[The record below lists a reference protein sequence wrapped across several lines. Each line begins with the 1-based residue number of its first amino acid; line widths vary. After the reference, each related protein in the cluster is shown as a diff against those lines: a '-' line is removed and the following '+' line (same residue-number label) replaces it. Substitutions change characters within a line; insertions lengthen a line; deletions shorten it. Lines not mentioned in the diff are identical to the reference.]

1 MLTSVTRR
9 LGNRQ
14 LGHTSMPIV
23 QLEKVLK
30 STTGG
35 TLDELVQRA
44 EGLDRLMSGLK
55 KVLDPTLALHLKG
68 VNLRRDGQLV
78 LVAESPAWA
87 ARLRFEADK
96 LLAAAQDGGATVK
109 SCKVIVAKDQPEKS
123 GSDHD

>member
-14 LGHTSMPIV
+14 LRHTSMPIV
-23 QLEKVLK
+23 QLEKLLK

-35 TLDELVQRA
+35 ALKELVQQA
-44 EGLDRLMSGLK
+44 EVLDRLMSGLK
-55 KVLDPTLALHLKG
+55 KVLDPSLASHLKG
-68 VNLRRDGQLV
+68 VNLRPDGQLV

-96 LLAAAQDGGATVK
+96 LMAAAQDGGAKVN
-109 SCKVIVAKDQPEKS
+109 SCRVIVAKD
-123 GSDHD
+123 